1 VQACDLASLPN
12 LRLYL
17 NPGGNAYNQLSALGA
32 NGTANIKAFIERDQA
47 KAPSAFAGFCAG
59 AYIAAYAYVWETMFE
74 GPGYFN
80 FKTDPP
86 LGVFPHMVEGSLV
99 DIGDDQFSDQ
109 AGHKYRM
116 VNVSNGHQMLYF
128 GGSSFGWNA
137 VSAAFTEDPASPDY
151 DPHTE
156 VLLYY
161 SDFYGSAAL
170 EVRDGPLR
178 FLQLQKDICSNQERR
193 RLTKTGSGPT

>member
-1 VQACDLASLPN
+1 
-12 LRLYL
+12 
-17 NPGGNAYNQLSALGA
+17 
-32 NGTANIKAFIERDQA
+32 
-47 KAPSAFAGFCAG
+47 
-59 AYIAAYAYVWETMFE
+59 
-74 GPGYFN
+74 
-80 FKTDPP
+80 
-86 LGVFPHMVEGSLV
+86 MVEGSLV

-137 VSAAFTEDPASPDY
+137 VSTAFTEDPASPDY

-170 EVRDGPLR
+170 EVRQTPPLSPTPKGR
-178 FLQLQKDICSNQERR
+178 SNQER